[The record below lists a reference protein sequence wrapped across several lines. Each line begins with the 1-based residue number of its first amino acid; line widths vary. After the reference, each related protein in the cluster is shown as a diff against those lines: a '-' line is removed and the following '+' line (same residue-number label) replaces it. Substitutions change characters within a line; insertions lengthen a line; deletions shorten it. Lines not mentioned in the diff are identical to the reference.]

1 MLILARTHYVE
12 NGTFVVFPV
21 AGLYNVIYL
30 LNFINY
36 SGEPSGYEARLVGG
50 ADNTTTLTDTANA
63 FVDEGRGPENHV
75 SFSSEIISSSR
86 PTKFSNCR
94 FTKTMSRLC
103 LSMLHYS
110 LNF

>member
-1 MLILARTHYVE
+1 M
-12 NGTFVVFPV
+12 VFPV

-75 SFSSEIISSSR
+75 SFSSEITLQFETNEVLELQVYQNNE
-86 PTKFSNCR
+86 PT
-94 FTKTMSRLC
+94 
-103 LSMLHYS
+103 MLIDAA
-110 LNF
+110 LQFELLEATE